1 MPQRE
6 SRRGRSSETNSP
18 HVSVRVTPFQEKG
31 VLRERST
38 FHLPVEL
45 MERVRNCVFW
55 TPGLTMGG
63 LAEEGIRHALAAHEK
78 ENGGP
83 FQSRKSNLKGGR
95 PMK

>member
-1 MPQRE
+1 MLRPE
-6 SRRGRSSETNSP
+6 KGRGRILEANSLDP
-18 HVSVRVTPFQEKG
+18 LVLVLPPQEKR
-31 VLRERST
+31 VKRERTT

-55 TPGLTMGG
+55 TPGLTMGA

-78 ENGGP
+78 RNGGR
-83 FQSRKSNLKGGR
+83 FQARKSNLKGGR